1 MKLASFFLKA
11 TLAGVAYAQL
21 ETIQQA
27 IGAVSD
33 ALGDL
38 DTKVKA
44 ISGTDANSAAPV
56 LQASQKILTTMQ
68 SSTTKVNGAEALGV
82 FDALSLQDTANSLV
96 TSVNTTMKDLV
107 AKKPQ
112 MDMLG
117 VTMVAVK
124 SIQDQKTASK
134 GLGDAI
140 VSKVPG
146 VGQGI
151 AQGSIDQINA
161 ALDGGI
167 KALSAGGAGA
177 GAGTGAGTAGAGA
190 GVGAGAA
197 NGGSMGGGMGAG
209 SGRNSSSSRGS
220 GSSSGTGSGRN
231 STSANGTGNNS
242 PALNPA
248 QPADAMDRP
257 STNSA
262 QLPGMMTSSGM
273 MMPMPTSEGMMMP
286 MPTSEMMTMSVPA
299 VPDMMSSA
307 TTAMIP
313 TTMMTGEPQTTSVMA
328 ESGAASLGGR
338 SAALIAG
345 GFAVVVAIGLL

>member
-1 MKLASFFLKA
+1 MKLASFYFKA

-21 ETIQQA
+21 ATIQQA

-44 ISGTDANSAAPV
+44 ISGTDVNSAAPV
-56 LQASQKILTTMQ
+56 LQASQKIQMTMQ
-68 SSTTKVNGAEALGV
+68 ASTAKVSGAEALGV

-96 TSVNTTMKDLV
+96 TSVNTTMKDLA

-112 MDMLG
+112 LDMLG
-117 VTMVAVK
+117 VTSVAVQ
-124 SIQDQKTASK
+124 SIQDQKMASK
-134 GLGDAI
+134 ALGDAI

-177 GAGTGAGTAGAGA
+177 GAGAGTGAGNAGGAG
-190 GVGAGAA
+190 
-197 NGGSMGGGMGAG
+197 MGGGSG
-209 SGRNSSSSRGS
+209 SSRNSSSSRGS
-220 GSSSGTGSGRN
+220 GSSSGTASGRN
-231 STSANGTGNNS
+231 STSGNGTGNNS

-248 QPADAMDRP
+248 QPADAGDRP

-262 QLPGMMTSSGM
+262 QLPGMMSSGM
-273 MMPMPTSEGMMMP
+273 MMPTSGMMMP
-286 MPTSEMMTMSVPA
+286 TSSEMMTMSVPA
-299 VPDMMSSA
+299 VPDMMSSP
-307 TTAMIP
+307 TTSMMA
-313 TTMMTGEPQTTSVMA
+313 TTMMTGKPEETSVMA
-328 ESGAASLGGR
+328 ESGATSLGDR
-338 SAALIAG
+338 PAALVAG
-345 GFAVVVAIGLL
+345 GLALVAAIGLL